1 MRDERLPEGD
11 ERSMLERF
19 EAGEEYIAD
28 HPEIDRRSRAAIAA
42 AEEFNRVWPVDHEA
56 GRALLERLLGGLGE
70 GSTVRAPIQVDYGS
84 NLVIGA
90 RTFVNFGLCAL
101 DVVPIRIGDD
111 VQIGPNVQL
120 LAPTHPLDAERR
132 IAGWES
138 GEPITIEDGCWLGGS
153 VVVCPGVTIGARSV
167 IGAGS
172 VVTKDI
178 PPGSLAAGNP
188 ARVIRSLEQ
197 RRTPPDRGPRRPR
210 EEPRQGPVHRPR

>member
-1 MRDERLPEGD
+1 MRDPRLPEGD
-11 ERSMLERF
+11 DRTMLERF

-28 HPEIDRRSRAAIAA
+28 HPEIDRRSRRAIALA
-42 AEEFNRVWPVDHEA
+42 DEFNRVWPRDHDA
-56 GRALLERLLGGLGE
+56 GRALLDGLLGGLGE
-70 GSTVRAPIQVDYGS
+70 GSTVRAPLQVDYGS

-138 GEPITIEDGCWLGGS
+138 GEPIVIEDGCWLGGG
-153 VVVCPGVTIGARSV
+153 VVVCPGVTIGERSV
-167 IGAGS
+167 IGAGA

-178 PPGSLAAGNP
+178 PPCSLAVGSP
-188 ARVIRSLEQ
+188 ARVV
-197 RRTPPDRGPRRPR
+197 RRLR
-210 EEPRQGPVHRPR
+210 